1 MTDLP
6 HAPPRSYRFGPFVL
20 VPERQQLLLD
30 GSPVRIG
37 GRALD
42 ILTALVERPGEVV
55 GKRALMARVW
65 PDVVVDEGNLKVN
78 MAALRRALGDV
89 STSGADA
96 YIATVTGRGYRF
108 VAPVESLGAPV
119 PALQAT
125 AGPRPGHN
133 LPIGTTRIFGRTDV
147 IESLSDELDAGR
159 LVSIVGPGGIGKT
172 TVALAVAERSLDR
185 FPDGVWLIDLAT
197 LTDPN
202 LVPNAIAAAIGVGV
216 TSADMLGSTC
226 DFLQGRRT
234 LLLLDS
240 CEHVIDATAGCVERI
255 LARAA
260 GVRILATSREPLMVN
275 RERVRRLLGL
285 TSPPEGATMGA
296 EDALR
301 YPAVQLFVDRAFE
314 RLDSYQLSDA
324 DAPLVADICRRLDG
338 MALAIELAAT
348 RVDVF
353 GVAGL
358 LSQLNDRFSVL
369 AGRRAGPERHR
380 TLAATLEWS
389 FGLLLP
395 AEAAFL
401 QAMAVF
407 SGPFDAEG
415 ALAVAATSRPEALA
429 SLALLADKS
438 LISTDID
445 GDRIAYRLMDTT
457 RSHCLE
463 RLLASGELGRAR
475 QRHAEH
481 ICAVLERATAEWA
494 QRPASEWGASYGR
507 VIDDLRGALDWT
519 SRDEAN
525 RELRIRLTVAGILL
539 WNHFSLT
546 EECRLHVSTAVRE
559 LDPTGLAGTEL
570 EMKLKL
576 WLGGSSMFT
585 EGLRPVAMETLQRAL
600 AIAVEIGNTDY
611 RLRCLIMI
619 GIYEL
624 FTGAHEAGVRTVESF
639 LTLASAEDPS
649 VLPEGEVHFGIAEL
663 FLGRL
668 QNARHR
674 LEALQ
679 RRDLRY
685 FGTYGVRY
693 LSDPKVMVG
702 SILTQVQWLTGSPEA
717 AMRTATTAVALAQRT
732 QHHLSLNNILSYACP
747 VYYWSGCFDE
757 CDRMVAM
764 LEEHVMR
771 HGIVARRPLALFY
784 RAALDLAAE
793 GASDEVVGRLRL
805 AVEDFHRTNHL
816 ARMPFYLSVL
826 ADAQRRAG
834 HLTDAATT
842 IHQGLDVAREQNEAW
857 ILPEVLRIQA
867 AILRDQGHPREA
879 EQRLLQSMTKA
890 QMVNAVSW
898 RLRAAIDLATL
909 WRHGPK
915 ERSAR
920 PMLQAVLDEFT
931 EGFATRDLV
940 EAARLLDSLAAPSSP

>member
-6 HAPPRSYRFGPFVL
+6 HVQPRSYRFGPFVL
-20 VPERQQLLLD
+20 VPERQQLLQE

-78 MAALRRALGDV
+78 MAALRRALGDG
-89 STSGADA
+89 SATTTDA

-108 VAPVESLGAPV
+108 VAPVESLGESAPHS
-119 PALQAT
+119 PAA
-125 AGPRPGHN
+125 PRPGHN

-147 IESLSDELDAGR
+147 IESLSEELDTGR
-159 LVSIVGPGGIGKT
+159 LMSIVGPGGIGKT
-172 TVALAVAERSLDR
+172 TVALAVAERSLDT

-197 LTDPN
+197 LTDPE

-240 CEHVIDATAGCVERI
+240 CEHVIDAVAGSVERI
-255 LARAA
+255 LARAP
-260 GVRILATSREPLMVN
+260 GVRILATSREPLMVS

-285 TSPPEGATMGA
+285 TSPPEGATVGA

-301 YPAVQLFVDRAFE
+301 YPAIQLFVERAGE
-314 RLDSYQLSDA
+314 RLESYSLSDT
-324 DAPLVADICRRLDG
+324 DAPVVADICRRLDG

-380 TLAATLEWS
+380 TLAATIDWS
-389 FGLLLP
+389 FGLLSP
-395 AEAAFL
+395 AEATFL
-401 QAMAVF
+401 LAMAVF

-415 ALAVAATSRPEALA
+415 ALAVSATMRPEALA
-429 SLALLADKS
+429 TLALLADKS

-457 RSHCLE
+457 RSHCRE
-463 RLLASGELGRAR
+463 RMLSSGDLAAVR

-481 ICAVLERATAEWA
+481 ICAVLERATVEWE
-494 QRPASEWGASYGR
+494 QRPANEWGASYGR
-507 VIDDLRGALDWT
+507 FIDDLRGALEWT
-519 SRDEAN
+519 ARDDTN
-525 RELRIRLTVAGILL
+525 RVLRLRLTLAGILL

-546 EECRLHVSTAVRE
+546 EECRVQVSRAVRE
-559 LDPTGLAGTEL
+559 LDATGLSGTEL

-585 EGLRPVAMETLQRAL
+585 EGLKPVAMDTLQRAL
-600 AIAVEIGNTDY
+600 EIAERTGNSDY
-611 RLRCLIMI
+611 RMRCLIMI
-619 GIYEL
+619 GIYQL
-624 FTGAHEAGVRTVESF
+624 FTGEHEAGVRTVEAF
-639 LTLASAEDPS
+639 ATQASAEDPS
-649 VLPEGEVHFGIAEL
+649 VLPEGEVHFGIGEL

-668 QNARHR
+668 RNARHR
-674 LEALQ
+674 LETLQ
-679 RRDLRY
+679 RRDLRD
-685 FGTYGVRY
+685 GVRY

-702 SILTQVQWLTGSPEA
+702 SVLTQVQWLTGSPDT
-717 AMRTATTAVALAQRT
+717 AMRTAARVVEIAQQTR
-732 QHHLSLNNILSYACP
+732 HHLSLNNILSYACP

-757 CDRMVAM
+757 CDRMVGL

-771 HGIVARRPLALFY
+771 HGIVARRPLTLFY
-784 RAALDLAAE
+784 RAALDLVAR
-793 GASDEVVGRLRL
+793 GASAEVVDRLQL
-805 AVEDFHRTNHL
+805 SIEDFRRTNHL
-816 ARMPFYLSVL
+816 ARMPYYLSVL
-826 ADAQRRAG
+826 ADAQRAVG
-834 HLTDAATT
+834 ALDDADTT
-842 IHQGLDVAREQNEAW
+842 IRQALDVAHEQNEGWA
-857 ILPEVLRIQA
+857 LPEVLRVQA
-867 AILRDQGHPREA
+867 AILLDQGDPREA
-879 EQRLLQSMTKA
+879 EQRLVQSMTKA
-890 QMVNAVSW
+890 QMVHALSW
-898 RLRAAIDLATL
+898 RLRAAVDLATL
-909 WRHGPK
+909 WRDGAK
-915 ERSAR
+915 AQSAR
-920 PMLQAVLDEFT
+920 PMLQSVLDEFT

-940 EAARLLDSLAAPSSP
+940 NASRLLDTLGPAPLP

>member
-1 MTDLP
+1 VIDLP
-6 HAPPRSYRFGPFVL
+6 HVQPRSYRFGPFVL

-30 GSPVRIG
+30 GVPVRIG

-42 ILTALVERPGEVV
+42 ILTALVEHAGEVV

-78 MAALRRALGDV
+78 MAALRRALGDGSV
-89 STSGADA
+89 TTAGA
-96 YIATVTGRGYRF
+96 YVATVIGRGYRF
-108 VAPVESLGAPV
+108 VAPVESMGVSALEPHAP
-119 PALQAT
+119 AA
-125 AGPRPGHN
+125 PRPGHN

-147 IESLSDELDAGR
+147 IESLSAELDTGR

-172 TVALAVAERSLDR
+172 TVALAVAERSLDK

-197 LTDPN
+197 LTDPE

-216 TSADMLGSTC
+216 TSADMLASTC
-226 DFLQGRRT
+226 DFLRARRM

-240 CEHVIDATAGCVERI
+240 CEHVIDAAAGCVERI

-260 GVRILATSREPLMVN
+260 GVRVLATSREPLMVN

-285 TSPPEGATMGA
+285 TSPPEGATVGA

-301 YPAVQLFVDRAFE
+301 YPAIQLFVERACE
-314 RLDSYQLSDA
+314 RLDSYSLSDA
-324 DAPLVADICRRLDG
+324 DAPVVADICRRLDG

-369 AGRRAGPERHR
+369 TGRRAGPERHR
-380 TLAATLEWS
+380 TLAATIEWS
-389 FGLLLP
+389 FGLLSP
-395 AEAAFL
+395 GEAAFL

-415 ALAVAATSRPEALA
+415 ALAVSATTRSDALA
-429 SLALLADKS
+429 SLAQLADKS
-438 LISTDID
+438 LVATDID

-463 RLLASGELGRAR
+463 RLLASGEVGRAR

-481 ICAVLERATAEWA
+481 ICAVLERATEEWA
-494 QRPASEWGASYGR
+494 RQPPSEWGAVYGR
-507 VIDDLRGALDWT
+507 VIDDLRSALDWT
-519 SRDEAN
+519 SRDETN
-525 RELRIRLTVAGILL
+525 RALRIRLTLAGILL

-546 EECRLHVSTAVRE
+546 AECRLHVSKAVQE
-559 LDPTGLAGTEL
+559 LEATGLSGTEF

-585 EGLRPVAMETLQRAL
+585 EGLKPLAMETLQRAL
-600 AIAVEIGNTDY
+600 AIAIRIGNTDY

-624 FTGAHEAGVRTVESF
+624 FTGEHEAGIRTVEAF
-639 LTLASAEDPS
+639 ATLASSEDPL
-649 VLPEGEVHFGIAEL
+649 VLPEGEVHFGIGEL
-663 FLGRL
+663 FLGQL

-674 LEALQ
+674 LETLQ
-679 RRDLRY
+679 RRDIRD
-685 FGTYGVRY
+685 GVRY

-702 SILTQVQWLTGSPEA
+702 TVLTQVQWLTGSPDT
-717 AMRTATTAVALAQRT
+717 AMRTAVDTVALAERT
-732 QHHLSLNNILSYACP
+732 KHHLSLNNILSYACP
-747 VYYWSGCFDE
+747 VYLWSGDFVE
-757 CDRMVAM
+757 CDRMVGL

-784 RAALDLAAE
+784 RAALDRVRE
-793 GASDEVVGRLRL
+793 GASAAVIDRLKE
-805 AVEDFHRTNHL
+805 AIEDFRRTNHF
-816 ARMPFYLSVL
+816 ARMPYYLGVL
-826 ADAQRRAG
+826 ADAQRAAG
-834 HLTDAATT
+834 DLGEADAT
-842 IHQGLDVAREQNEAW
+842 IRQALDIARQQNEGW
-857 ILPEVLRIQA
+857 ILPEVLRVQA
-867 AILRDQGHPREA
+867 AVLLDQGHPQEA
-879 EQRLLQSMTKA
+879 EQRLLKSMTKA
-890 QMVNAVSW
+890 QMVNALSW
-898 RLRAAIDLATL
+898 RLRAAVDLATL
-909 WRHGPK
+909 WRSSPK
-915 ERSAR
+915 EKSAR
-920 PMLQAVLDEFT
+920 PMLQAVFDQFT
-931 EGFATRDLV
+931 EGFATQDLSA
-940 EAARLLDSLAAPSSP
+940 AARMLETRTASSLP